1 MPRLFPSC
9 FALAAALLLVAL
21 PNAAWAAGLSADPS
35 LPTSAIEQV
44 VVHTQ
49 GAEAIVNVWPK
60 RAGKVYVLPKPE
72 GTTPCGVSVI
82 PSAGMTRLDRET
94 APALVTARVAS
105 SKPRCTTFLDPEL
118 MEAPPLPIERPL
130 TPSQEE
136 RLRSGLHWPEGI
148 EGGSSSRVPCAE
160 PEPSSTRV
168 VDATDATLADTVKAL
183 GGALPAAF
191 SAKKGS
197 SYWVFPNL
205 GNAVLRYRTVGAFTM
220 PLVPESRG
228 GSHETLVIT
237 LMGPTGMLPKEVG
250 QLPMGGIFAPPPR
263 LSVAEAEATFAEAR
277 YAAGA
282 DAIVSNVVGL
292 YREHLS
298 FDVCGVIGHVA
309 ATPTDVRTAVR
320 ARVRSLDALTFVER
334 VAVPLSP
341 GGMLTATAADGRLV
355 PPSPSTCL
363 LRTRATPP
371 GAAVVLGAGAVRA
384 KPDPVWLPAAPPPA
398 VPLPPPVSEPR
409 RDVMVSRG
417 SLAMIR
423 MVTVG
428 DDTWVGSEAHGAPFG
443 PTTVRVVALPDGA
456 TDIHLGPS
464 ADVAY
469 RGTAPRGFQVERPP
483 LCDTTWSC
491 DTPRGPSEAPD
502 PSPRPPPIAAP
513 STLRSPT
520 WVGTLRREAPSR
532 CDRRWL
538 GESAPESELRVVGR
552 DAVVATVREL
562 AQPRATEDVP
572 GLAPPKTSASRYAV
586 VRGPEALVFR
596 VRGPFTW
603 PGAPHAE
610 EGAQE
615 TVMIVAT
622 PSLAPQT
629 TTLFPRGLLRAE
641 PPRLYLAI
649 TKDATYMAGLLA
661 DQLAT
666 EGKPVHLERAATL
679 DTNDRTEPNASVVEG
694 LGLLS
699 LPIPNRP
706 SSFRIHR
713 YRFRG
718 VPDIGLS
725 RTRAEELP
733 RPREIATAFVSVE
746 PHEGEPGDP
755 RCPGKYGACYRPA
768 RSEGEWR
775 VAFDESRPSPGAS
788 GVRLVEAPLGL
799 VTGVPRDPSPLGV
812 TAPSPAAEAPSS
824 PRSPALSGPSPTPQP
839 PGPRGCGC
847 DTSQATR
854 SRTEWLLGVMVVTAL
869 LARRRGKRL
878 ASP

>member
-1 MPRLFPSC
+1 MPRLLPSC
-9 FALAAALLLVAL
+9 FALAAALLLLAL

-49 GAEAIVNVWPK
+49 GDEAIVIVWPK

-72 GTTPCGVSVI
+72 GTTPCGIDVI

-118 MEAPPLPIERPL
+118 MAAPPLPIERPL

-136 RLRSGLHWPEGI
+136 LLRSMTHWPEGI
-148 EGGSSSRVPCAE
+148 EGGSSSRVPCAA
-160 PEPSSTRV
+160 PESSSIRV
-168 VDATDATLADTVKAL
+168 VGATDATLADTVKAL

-205 GNAVLRYRTVGAFTM
+205 GNALLRYRTVGAFTV

-237 LMGPTGMLPKEVG
+237 LMGPTGMLPKEVA
-250 QLPMGGIFAPPPR
+250 QLPMGGIFAPPTR

-282 DAIVSNVVGL
+282 NAVGTNVAPL
-292 YREHLS
+292 YGAYLS
-298 FDVCGVIGHVA
+298 FDVCGVIGHPGGSSA
-309 ATPTDVRTAVR
+309 DVRTAVR
-320 ARVRSLDALTFVER
+320 ARVRSLDALTFAER
-334 VAVPLSP
+334 AAVPLSP
-341 GGMLTATAADGRLV
+341 GGMLTATGADGRLV

-384 KPDPVWLPAAPPPA
+384 KLDPVWLPAAPPPA
-398 VPLPPPVSEPR
+398 VPLPPPVSGQKV
-409 RDVMVSRG
+409 DVGLSRA
-417 SLAMIR
+417 SLAKIT

-428 DDTWVGSEAHGAPFG
+428 DDTWVGSEAPGAPFG

-456 TDIHLGPS
+456 TDIHLGAS
-464 ADVAY
+464 AEVAY
-469 RGTAPRGFQVERPP
+469 RGTAPRGFRVEQPP

-502 PSPRPPPIAAP
+502 PYPRPPLTAAP
-513 STLRSPT
+513 LPNRSPT

-532 CDRRWL
+532 CEQPWL
-538 GESAPESELRVVGR
+538 RAPTSDFRVVGR
-552 DAVVATVREL
+552 DAVVAAVREL

-586 VRGPEALVFR
+586 VRGPAALVFR

-615 TVMIVAT
+615 TVMVVAT
-622 PSLAPQT
+622 PSLAPQA

-649 TKDATYMAGLLA
+649 TKDATHLAGLLA
-661 DQLAT
+661 DQLAA

-733 RPREIATAFVSVE
+733 HPREIATAFVSVE
-746 PHEGEPGDP
+746 PHESDPGDP
-755 RCPGKYGACYRPA
+755 RCPGKYGACYRPV

-775 VAFDESRPSPGAS
+775 VTFDESRPSPGAS
-788 GVRLVEAPLGL
+788 GIRLVEAPFSLVAGL
-799 VTGVPRDPSPLGV
+799 PRDPSP
-812 TAPSPAAEAPSS
+812 APSPTAESLFS
-824 PRSPALSGPSPTPQP
+824 PRPPARSGPSPKPEP

-847 DTSQATR
+847 DTSQATP
-854 SRTEWLLGVMVVTAL
+854 SHIEWLTGAVFVTAL
-869 LARRRGKRL
+869 LARRRGKKRP
-878 ASP
+878 SP

>member
-1 MPRLFPSC
+1 
-9 FALAAALLLVAL
+9 V
-21 PNAAWAAGLSADPS
+21 AWAAGLSADPS

-49 GAEAIVNVWPK
+49 GDEAIVIVWPK

-72 GTTPCGVSVI
+72 GTTPCGVSVV

-118 MEAPPLPIERPL
+118 MAAPPLPIERPL

-136 RLRSGLHWPEGI
+136 RIRSGIHWPEGI

-160 PEPSSTRV
+160 PEPSSVRV

-197 SYWVFPNL
+197 SYWVVPNL
-205 GNAVLRYRTVGAFTM
+205 GNALLRYRTVGAFTM

-237 LMGPTGMLPKEVG
+237 LMGPTGMLPKEVA

-263 LSVAEAEATFAEAR
+263 LSGAEAEATFAEAR

-320 ARVRSLDALTFVER
+320 ARVRSLDALTFAER

-398 VPLPPPVSEPR
+398 VPLPPPVSR
-409 RDVMVSRG
+409 QKVNVGLSRA
-417 SLAMIR
+417 SLAKIT
-423 MVTVG
+423 MVTAG
-428 DDTWVGSEAHGAPFG
+428 DDTWVGSEAPGAPFG

-456 TDIHLGPS
+456 TDIHLEAS
-464 ADVAY
+464 AEVVY
-469 RGTAPRGFQVERPP
+469 RGTAPRWFRVEQPP

-502 PSPRPPPIAAP
+502 PYPRPPLTAAP
-513 STLRSPT
+513 LPRSPN
-520 WVGTLRREAPSR
+520 WVGTLRREALSR
-532 CDRRWL
+532 CDQPWL
-538 GESAPESELRVVGR
+538 TAPTLGLRVVGR

-572 GLAPPKTSASRYAV
+572 DLAPPKTSASRYAV
-586 VRGPEALVFR
+586 VRGPAALVFR

-649 TKDATYMAGLLA
+649 TKDATHMAGLLA
-661 DQLAT
+661 DQLAA

-679 DTNDRTEPNASVVEG
+679 DTKDRTEPNASVVEG

-788 GVRLVEAPLGL
+788 GVRLVEAPFGL
-799 VTGVPRDPSPLGV
+799 VTGVARDPSPLGG
-812 TAPSPAAEAPSS
+812 TAASPSADTPSS
-824 PRSPALSGPSPTPQP
+824 TRPPALSAPTPTP

-854 SRTEWLLGVMVVTAL
+854 SHTEWLTGAVVVTVL
-869 LARRRGKRL
+869 LARRRGKRRP
-878 ASP
+878 SP